1 MARVRA
7 CSTRVVIPI
16 RPLDFLPIRSSA
28 GRAAERPCELGAFTL
43 APVPHGRGTHGH
55 QPGRNGND
63 SHEQR
68 CACDRRAC
76 AAGRLPRAH
85 GDAVQAGRQGDRG
98 AASAGSRRKAGR
110 PGGAGRRE
118 YNDGPPGGTAWL
130 AGAAAS
136 LCRKRQ
142 ARDGNMRR
150 PDLSC
155 KRGAWAKG
163 GRPGAGRRPGCV
175 SAAQF
180 LRLAGEP
187 SSAACCQPP
196 P

>member
-1 MARVRA
+1 MNESMTIVLRVRWS
-7 CSTRVVIPI
+7 CSP
-16 RPLDFLPIRSSA
+16 RSS
-28 GRAAERPCELGAFTL
+28 GGPCLDDARQHCASLGAFTL
-43 APVPHGRGTHGH
+43 ALVPHDRGTYGH
-55 QPGRNGND
+55 QPGRDGND

-98 AASAGSRRKAGR
+98 AASARSRRKAGR

-118 YNDGPPGGTAWL
+118 YHDGPPGGTAWL

-136 LCRKRQ
+136 LCRQRQ

-150 PDLSC
+150 PDLPC
-155 KRGAWAKG
+155 KRGARAKG

-180 LRLAGEP
+180 LRLAGREP
-187 SSAACCQPP
+187 SSAACHQPP